1 MFINFI
7 GKFLN
12 FLQIEDLWIWNVFF
26 STEMCVPTNRIH
38 LTSNVDIYESEDNI
52 RFLIT
57 GFYIKKRYW

>member
-12 FLQIEDLWIWNVFF
+12 FLLIENLWIWNIFF
-26 STEMCVPTNRIH
+26 PTEMCVPTNRIH

-52 RFLIT
+52 RISYNGILH
-57 GFYIKKRYW
+57 

>member
-12 FLQIEDLWIWNVFF
+12 FLLIEDLWIWNVFF
-26 STEMCVPTNRIH
+26 PTEMCVPTNRIH

-52 RFLIT
+52 RFL
-57 GFYIKKRYW
+57 